1 MSSVC
6 TRPTPVRPPAPTVAE
21 FEAAF
26 LAYGEANRQKAST
39 PYGRKQVLR
48 KHILPFLGTKHLDE
62 ITESDV
68 QAIKARLKDKKPKTV
83 NNVLATLS
91 KMLRVAKRLRV
102 ITALPVETFELL
114 EVRSKPPT
122 FYDFEEYERL
132 VSAATALDDRILA
145 VVLLAGD
152 AGLRPGE
159 IVGLYQTDVNFGSNR
174 LRVERQ
180 SWLGIVD
187 TPKTEAGIRDI
198 PMTRRLADL
207 LRRIRHLRGE
217 ALLVQDDGRP
227 TTTKALRGW
236 LKRAQ
241 RRAQLPVTGN
251 LYTLR
256 HTFCSHV
263 AMRGQPPKV
272 LAELMGH
279 ESIAVTNRY
288 MHLTPGAKEQ
298 AIRALE
304 EGPGNGARMA
314 LAGTSRISPE
324 IPAS

>member
-6 TRPTPVRPPAPTVAE
+6 TRPAPVRPPAPTVAE

-39 PYGRKQVLR
+39 QYGRKQVLR

-68 QAIKARLKDKKPKTV
+68 QAIKARLRDKKPKTV

-102 ITALPVETFELL
+102 ITALPAETFELL
-114 EVRSKPPT
+114 KVRSKPPT
-122 FYDFEEYERL
+122 FHDVEEYERL

-256 HTFCSHV
+256 HPFCSHV